1 MAYAP
6 ANESDKQT
14 LPILLSPEK
23 QSQYYIVNNHTWSLR
38 FGLICMTS
46 AIVFVTFWS
55 LYQVIQAFILPMNS
69 SYTDGYLFLMV
80 FLTMISLDAY
90 VLFVTIPCGIH
101 FRLFII
107 AKLAMLLHS
116 VLSYCR
122 DQYYLLMTTISNL
135 LSKLLMKLK
144 STYHSFV
151 DLNKQNIT
159 TV

>member
-55 LYQVIQAFILPMNS
+55 LYQVIQAFVSIILIYP
-69 SYTDGYLFLMV
+69 
-80 FLTMISLDAY
+80 
-90 VLFVTIPCGIH
+90 FVSCIH
-101 FRLFII
+101 LY
-107 AKLAMLLHS
+107 S
-116 VLSYCR
+116 E
-122 DQYYLLMTTISNL
+122 
-135 LSKLLMKLK
+135 K
-144 STYHSFV
+144 SHKKCFKSATY
-151 DLNKQNIT
+151 
-159 TV
+159 